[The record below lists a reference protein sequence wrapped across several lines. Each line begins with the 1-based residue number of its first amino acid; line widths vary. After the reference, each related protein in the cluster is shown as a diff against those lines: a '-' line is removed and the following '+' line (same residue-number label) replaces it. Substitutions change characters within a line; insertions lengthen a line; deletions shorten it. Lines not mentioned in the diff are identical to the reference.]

1 MPNQGALANMDI
13 DGALDLISSG
23 VMCKQ
28 IAATY
33 GVTPRAIRAKL
44 EKHPEYKAAVAS
56 QASAFVED
64 AVREMIDCPA
74 DPVLIARARAKA
86 DVVLRYAK
94 AHNPAYADKLDAS
107 ALQVVINI
115 AREGATGTAE
125 RVGATMGAAVQ
136 IDRLKDDDNQ

>member
-1 MPNQGALANMDI
+1 MSNQGALANMDI
-13 DGALDLISSG
+13 EGALDLISSG

-33 GVTPRAIRAKL
+33 GVTPRAIRKKL
-44 EKHPEYKAAVAS
+44 EKHPDYKSAIAA

-64 AVREMIDCPA
+64 AVREMLDCPA

-94 AHNPAYADKLDAS
+94 AHNPAYADKVDAS
-107 ALQVVINI
+107 AVQINVVI
-115 AREGATGTAE
+115 ARESDVLDCTP
-125 RVGATMGAAVQ
+125 Q
-136 IDRLKDDDNQ
+136 IVNVAPQLLDNKSE